1 MRSISF
7 YRQGRR
13 EHNNLWRVCF
23 WREWPSPSSP
33 KGCGFA
39 ACCVRLRRTHILTG
53 SPPAGEDD
61 GLGGFCKND
70 ELSPGTAGQLYS
82 RTAEQDGCA
91 EQYAP
96 TPSFSPRSEP
106 EGRVSG
112 MIRANPV
119 KICVTR
125 SVIIIYLCLLKES
138 DTLRFTLSPQ
148 PVIARL
154 VPGNPVKNSA
164 ALAAILNGGASR
176 RHAKRDNYLPLS
188 SQRK

>member
-1 MRSISF
+1 MR
-7 YRQGRR
+7 
-13 EHNNLWRVCF
+13 L
-23 WREWPSPSSP
+23 
-33 KGCGFA
+33 A
-39 ACCVRLRRTHILTG
+39 
-53 SPPAGEDD
+53 
-61 GLGGFCKND
+61 
-70 ELSPGTAGQLYS
+70 PG
-82 RTAEQDGCA
+82 TAEQDGCA

-176 RHAKRDNYLPLS
+176 RHAKRDNYLPLIFS
-188 SQRK
+188 KKVTFCDSHCLPNPSLPGLFRAMTNEWRDLYDDIVG